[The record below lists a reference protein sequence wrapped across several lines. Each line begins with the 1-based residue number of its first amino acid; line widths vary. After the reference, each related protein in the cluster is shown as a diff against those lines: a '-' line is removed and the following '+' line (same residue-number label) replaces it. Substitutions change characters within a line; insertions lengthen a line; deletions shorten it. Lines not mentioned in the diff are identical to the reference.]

1 MINRCG
7 HCKQLAPEYAKAAKA
22 LANAPVKLA
31 KVDATENDALAK
43 SFEIRGFPT
52 LKFFKNGSPS
62 DYNGGRTETEIVAW
76 LNKKTG
82 PACVTATTEA
92 ELEALKENNDAFAFG
107 VFSSLES
114 AAAKTFLAAADKDE
128 THIYAYTSNADLRSK
143 LGVEGDA
150 VVVLKSFDDMRAD
163 LTVGEATSS
172 EDIAAFVLGNTT
184 PLIQEFTPESSKKIF
199 SSKIM
204 NHVLF
209 FTNKQSE
216 HHATVMSNYREV
228 AGQFKGKALFV
239 NVPSSEQKVLEFFDL
254 KEEELP
260 AMVFA
265 DLAAPSGI
273 KKYKYSGDHSV
284 DSVKDFVASYFDG
297 KLKPFLKSEAPQP
310 EDTTGD
316 VVVLRGS
323 SFADLVLNNDKDV
336 LVKFYAPWCGH
347 CKKLAPVWDEL
358 AQQLS
363 DKENIVIAKMDST
376 ANEVDVPGMAVQ
388 GFPTIYFFK
397 GNNKAQPI
405 KYDQGRNLEDFVK
418 YLEENAHHSFVHEEL

>member
-1 MINRCG
+1 
-7 HCKQLAPEYAKAAKA
+7 
-22 LANAPVKLA
+22 
-31 KVDATENDALAK
+31 
-43 SFEIRGFPT
+43 
-52 LKFFKNGSPS
+52 
-62 DYNGGRTETEIVAW
+62 
-76 LNKKTG
+76 
-82 PACVTATTEA
+82 
-92 ELEALKENNDAFAFG
+92 
-107 VFSSLES
+107 
-114 AAAKTFLAAADKDE
+114 
-128 THIYAYTSNADLRSK
+128 

-150 VVVLKSFDDMRAD
+150 VVVLKNFDDMRAD
-163 LTVGEATSS
+163 IPVRESTSD
-172 EDIAAFVLGNTT
+172 EEINGFVLGNTT

-209 FTNKQSE
+209 FTNKQAD
-216 HHATVMSNYREV
+216 HHTSVMANYRDV
-228 AGQFKGKALFV
+228 AGQYKGKALFV
-239 NVPSSEQKVLEFFDL
+239 NVPSTEQKVLEFFDL
-254 KEEELP
+254 TPEQLP

-284 DSVKDFVASYFDG
+284 ESIKAFVASYFDG
-297 KLKPFLKSEAPQP
+297 SLKPFLKSEAPQP

-323 SFADLVLNNDKDV
+323 SFNDLVLNNDKDV

-363 DKENIVIAKMDST
+363 EQKNVVIAKMDST
-376 ANEVDVPGMAVQ
+376 ANEVDVPGLAVQ

-397 GNNKAQPI
+397 GNNKAQPV